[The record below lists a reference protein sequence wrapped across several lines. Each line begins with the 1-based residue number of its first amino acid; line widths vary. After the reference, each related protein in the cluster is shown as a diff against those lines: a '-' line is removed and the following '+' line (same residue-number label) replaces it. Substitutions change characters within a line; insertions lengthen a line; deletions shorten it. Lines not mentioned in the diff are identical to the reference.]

1 MQGFL
6 EKVGYKDGDRV
17 AAGTTLFQI
26 ERLPYQ
32 TSLQIAEATVKQQ
45 QALLVQY
52 EADLKRQLDLQQRQV
67 ASEAKLD
74 ESRAK
79 RDSTFAALEQAKGQ
93 VEQAKI
99 NLGYTE
105 IKAPFAGIVT
115 ARLVDPGALVGAGGP
130 TKLATIVQI
139 DPIYVNFSVN
149 EQQVL
154 QIREQLR
161 KEGLTIKDLG
171 PIPVEVGLQTE
182 TGFPHTGT
190 INYIAPDLDQ
200 RPARWRCAPCWRTRG
215 RCCCRG
221 CSCACGCRSQR
232 DVESTLVPD
241 RALGN
246 GQLGRY
252 VLVVNDK
259 NVVEQRPV
267 ETGDEIDGG
276 MRIIKS
282 GLKPEDRVVVSGI
295 QRAVPGN
302 VVKPVDG
309 GGELRAPPRRRHP
322 AAPVRARTSH
332 DRQVLHRAAGPRQR
346 HRRPD
351 DHPRRSSR
359 SPGCRWRNIP
369 TSCRRPSR
377 SRPAIPAPAP
387 RPWSTTVALPIE
399 QKVNGVEDML
409 YMSSTSASDGT
420 YTLTV
425 TFRIGTDPDKAQI
438 LVQNRVADALCRRC
452 RRRCRRRACTTAKRR
467 PRSSRSSP

>member
-1 MQGFL
+1 MAARRYLAILCLAGVALAGCDDRNKYQPPPPPEVGVAKPLVKRVTLYLELTGNTSAFNKVDLVARVQGFL

-17 AAGTTLFQI
+17 AAGTTLFQV
-26 ERLPYQ
+26 EQLPYQ
-32 TSLQIAEATVKQQ
+32 TNLQIAEATVKQQ

-52 EADLKRQLDLQQRQV
+52 DADLKRQLDLQQRQV

-74 ESRAK
+74 DSRAK

-99 NLGYTE
+99 NLGYTD

-171 PIPVEVGLQTE
+171 PIPVDVGLQTE
-182 TGFPHTGT
+182 TGFPHAGT
-190 INYIAPDLDQ
+190 INYVAPDLDQ
-200 RPARWRCAPCWRTRG
+200 STGTLAVRALLENKGAVLLPGLFVRVRVPV
-215 RCCCRG
+215 
-221 CSCACGCRSQR
+221 QR
-232 DVESTLVPD
+232 DVESTLVPE

-295 QRAVPGN
+295 QRAVPGS
-302 VVKPVDG
+302 VVKPV
-309 GGELRAPPRRRHP
+309 EATASANPAP
-322 AAPVRARTSH
+322 AAPAP
-332 DRQVLHRAAGPRQR
+332 AA
-346 HRRPD
+346 
-351 DHPRRSSR
+351 
-359 SPGCRWRNIP
+359 P
-369 TSCRRPSR
+369 T
-377 SRPAIPAPAP
+377 PAAPAP
-387 RPWSTTVALPIE
+387 R
-399 QKVNGVEDML
+399 K
-409 YMSSTSASDGT
+409 
-420 YTLTV
+420 
-425 TFRIGTDPDKAQI
+425 DK
-438 LVQNRVADALCRRC
+438 
-452 RRRCRRRACTTAKRR
+452 
-467 PRSSRSSP
+467 S

>member
-1 MQGFL
+1 MAARRYLAILCLAGVALAGCDDRNKYQPPPPPEVGVAKPLVKRVTLYLELTGNTSAFNKVDLVARVQGFL

-17 AAGTTLFQI
+17 AAGTTLFQV
-26 ERLPYQ
+26 EQLPYQ
-32 TSLQIAEATVKQQ
+32 TNLQIAEATVKQQ

-52 EADLKRQLDLQQRQV
+52 DADLKRQLDLQQRQV

-74 ESRAK
+74 DSRAK
-79 RDSTFAALEQAKGQ
+79 RNSTFAALEQAKGQ

-99 NLGYTE
+99 NLGYTD

-171 PIPVEVGLQTE
+171 PIPVDVGLQTE
-182 TGFPHTGT
+182 TGFPHAGT
-190 INYIAPDLDQ
+190 INYVAPDLDQ
-200 RPARWRCAPCWRTRG
+200 STGTLAVRALLENKGAVLLPGLFVRVRVPM
-215 RCCCRG
+215 
-221 CSCACGCRSQR
+221 QR
-232 DVESTLVPD
+232 DVESTLVPE

-295 QRAVPGN
+295 QRAVPGS
-302 VVKPVDG
+302 VVKPV
-309 GGELRAPPRRRHP
+309 EATASASPAP
-322 AAPVRARTSH
+322 AAPAP
-332 DRQVLHRAAGPRQR
+332 AA
-346 HRRPD
+346 
-351 DHPRRSSR
+351 
-359 SPGCRWRNIP
+359 P
-369 TSCRRPSR
+369 T
-377 SRPAIPAPAP
+377 PAAPAP
-387 RPWSTTVALPIE
+387 R
-399 QKVNGVEDML
+399 K
-409 YMSSTSASDGT
+409 
-420 YTLTV
+420 
-425 TFRIGTDPDKAQI
+425 DK
-438 LVQNRVADALCRRC
+438 
-452 RRRCRRRACTTAKRR
+452 
-467 PRSSRSSP
+467 S